1 MNGHQKEAFSYLIGA
16 LKSPRK
22 VNGYG
27 ADYAYCQL
35 NNVFPKFFLFFKVV
49 KVWDR
54 CMHKIIE
61 IEIEMKLFQGNCI
74 NMRLYKH
81 NVYTPSREEILLS
94 SRRNF
99 YALT

>member
-1 MNGHQKEAFSYLIGA
+1 
-16 LKSPRK
+16 
-22 VNGYG
+22 
-27 ADYAYCQL
+27 
-35 NNVFPKFFLFFKVV
+35 
-49 KVWDR
+49 
-54 CMHKIIE
+54 MHKIIE